1 MAEAVK
7 TPVTSEMI
15 VGDILRAHPEAAI
28 ALMNCGMGCIHCPAA
43 LSESLAD
50 ACMVHG
56 LDGEEVVNYVNAELG
71 LA

>member
-7 TPVTSEMI
+7 TPVTSDMI

-43 LSESLAD
+43 LNESLAD

-56 LDGEEVVNYVNAELG
+56 LDSEEVVNYVNAELG

>member
-1 MAEAVK
+1 MEATK
-7 TPVTSEMI
+7 TPVSKEMV
-15 VGDILRAHPEAAI
+15 VGDILGMYPDAAY

-56 LDGEEVVNYVNAELG
+56 LDVDEVVKYVNAELG
-71 LA
+71 IE